1 MGAKRHLPHWL
12 DSATLWRACFALVLA
27 ILLWAWVTNQQDPDV
42 AARFTGVTPAVVGR
56 PADLVVLDQ
65 DKLPAVAVDVRG
77 PTSAIQRVSASDLRA
92 TLDLS
97 GVKGPGT
104 VDLPVKVHTPA
115 HVRVVGVTP
124 RAIPVTVDRQAS
136 KRFPL
141 EPETQPSPASY
152 NITRV
157 DVATKQVTVSGP
169 AAAVGQV
176 ARVVLPIALGD
187 HRDTFEA
194 QFTPE
199 ARDAAGA
206 RVAGVTLDPA
216 SVDATVTVTR
226 IGRTVSVV
234 PDLVGTPPEG
244 YRVASWTVS
253 PPTVVVDGPQDA
265 LNQLIQISTAP
276 IDVSGKTKSF
286 SVYAVQLQLPNG
298 IRLVDPVT
306 INVQIAIE
314 LQQVRQQF
322 TGLRVTAVNLGGG
335 LRAAITPGEITITVS
350 GPLDRLRQLN
360 GGDLK
365 VEADLQG
372 LGPGVYTITPHV
384 TLPPD
389 LQLVDQ
395 PPAVRVEI
403 SRPPTPTPV
412 PTATPVPTVTP
423 VPTPRPTAAPTR
435 PAGLRPARA
444 APRRL

>member
-12 DSATLWRACFALVLA
+12 DGAVLWRAFFALVLA
-27 ILLWAWVTNQQDPDV
+27 ILLWAWVTNQQDPDT
-42 AARFTGVTPAVVGR
+42 AARFTGVTVAIANR
-56 PADLVVLDQ
+56 PAGLVVLDQ

-77 PTSAIQRVSASDLRA
+77 PNSAIQRVGASDLHA
-92 TLDLS
+92 ELDLS

-104 VDLPVKVHTPA
+104 VNLPVKVHTPA
-115 HVRVVGVTP
+115 QVRVVGVTP
-124 RAIPVTVDRQAS
+124 RTIAVTVDRQAS
-136 KRFPL
+136 KTFPL
-141 EPETQPSPASY
+141 DPETQPSPASY
-152 NITRV
+152 SITGV
-157 DVATKQVTVSGP
+157 DVATKQVAVSGP
-169 AAAVGQV
+169 ATAVGRV

-199 ARDAAGA
+199 ARDAAGN
-206 RVAGVTLDPA
+206 RVAGVTIDPA
-216 SVDATVTVTR
+216 SVDATITVTR
-226 IGRTVSVV
+226 VGRTVSVV
-234 PDLVGTPPEG
+234 PDLTGSPPEG

-253 PPTVVVDGPQDA
+253 PPTVVVDGPADT

-276 IDVSGKTKSF
+276 IDVGGQTKSF
-286 SVYAVQLQLPNG
+286 SVYNVQLQLPQG

-306 INVQIAIE
+306 INVQVQIE

-322 TGLRVTAVNLGGG
+322 TGLRVTAVNVGAG
-335 LRAAITPGEITITVS
+335 LRTTITPEDITITVS

-360 GGDLK
+360 GSDLK

-395 PPAVRVEI
+395 PPTVRVEI

-423 VPTPRPTAAPTR
+423 IPTPHPTPAPTK
-435 PAGLRPARA
+435 PAGLAPARIA
-444 APRRL
+444 RPRL